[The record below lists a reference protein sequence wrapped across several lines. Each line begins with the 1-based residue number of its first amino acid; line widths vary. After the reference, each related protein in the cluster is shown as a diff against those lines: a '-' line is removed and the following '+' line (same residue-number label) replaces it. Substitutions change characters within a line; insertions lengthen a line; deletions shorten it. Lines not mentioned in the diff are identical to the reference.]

1 MTLFIKRKQLRLLP
15 IRKARGKYYTRI
27 RWGSSKYGRNEVRFP
42 LDTDKLSVAEH
53 RRDIVSA
60 TSLRG
65 KIIKAYES
73 NGQKGVENLKEEID
87 WYTKSGT
94 IVSLSLRLL
103 DAVQF
108 YHEYL
113 LSQRLSIVTINIYI
127 TVINEFITVIG
138 NRYVDKITPRQFTIF
153 KNKNSQLSPYTVNRK
168 MRALQTFFNWMYDE
182 GRIDNP
188 VRIKKLPV
196 INPPVNFFS
205 DAEFEKILS
214 CVKSGFPY
222 AQAKMAEEDRE
233 LFIDAYR
240 LYWNT
245 GLRLA
250 EPFDNELKMDDD
262 GYRLKIIGST
272 TKNSYLR
279 YVHLTEQQGITII
292 QMNEWLD
299 RQLKRRKNR
308 YGTIQVFSRV
318 FKKALNK
325 SHLKGKF
332 HDLRKSFATRLYFL
346 TGEEFS
352 LCHVL
357 GHTDTSM
364 TKQYTNVDK
373 VILAKAYPKI
383 HAIKNRS
390 IKGENTLRGHVKGD
404 TVLYSNFGFGFIS

>member
-153 KNKNSQLSPYTVNRK
+153 KNKNS
-168 MRALQTFFNWMYDE
+168 
-182 GRIDNP
+182 
-188 VRIKKLPV
+188 
-196 INPPVNFFS
+196 
-205 DAEFEKILS
+205 
-214 CVKSGFPY
+214 
-222 AQAKMAEEDRE
+222 
-233 LFIDAYR
+233 
-240 LYWNT
+240 
-245 GLRLA
+245 
-250 EPFDNELKMDDD
+250 
-262 GYRLKIIGST
+262 
-272 TKNSYLR
+272 
-279 YVHLTEQQGITII
+279 
-292 QMNEWLD
+292 
-299 RQLKRRKNR
+299 
-308 YGTIQVFSRV
+308 
-318 FKKALNK
+318 
-325 SHLKGKF
+325 
-332 HDLRKSFATRLYFL
+332 
-346 TGEEFS
+346 
-352 LCHVL
+352 
-357 GHTDTSM
+357 
-364 TKQYTNVDK
+364 
-373 VILAKAYPKI
+373 
-383 HAIKNRS
+383 
-390 IKGENTLRGHVKGD
+390 
-404 TVLYSNFGFGFIS
+404 

>member
-1 MTLFIKRKQLRLLP
+1 
-15 IRKARGKYYTRI
+15 
-27 RWGSSKYGRNEVRFP
+27 
-42 LDTDKLSVAEH
+42 
-53 RRDIVSA
+53 
-60 TSLRG
+60 
-65 KIIKAYES
+65 
-73 NGQKGVENLKEEID
+73 
-87 WYTKSGT
+87 
-94 IVSLSLRLL
+94 
-103 DAVQF
+103 
-108 YHEYL
+108 
-113 LSQRLSIVTINIYI
+113 
-127 TVINEFITVIG
+127 
-138 NRYVDKITPRQFTIF
+138 
-153 KNKNSQLSPYTVNRK
+153 
-168 MRALQTFFNWMYDE
+168 MYDE

-318 FKKALNK
+318 FKKAINK
-325 SHLKGKF
+325 SHLKGKL

-390 IKGENTLRGHVKGD
+390 IKGENALRGHVKGD